1 MFFRVLVFLILI
13 ILLYR
18 IIKSVWQDKLA
29 RGNSSQIVSSSASG
43 EDLVE
48 DPACHTYIPVSQAYI
63 KEISGRNYYFCSRQ
77 CYEKYVL
84 EKNR

>member
-18 IIKSVWQDKLA
+18 IIKSMRQNKLA
-29 RGNSSQIVSSSASG
+29 RGNSSGVVSSSALG

-48 DPACHTYIPVSQAYI
+48 DHACHTYIPISQAYK
-63 KEISGRNYYFCSRQ
+63 KEISGRTYYFCGKQ
-77 CYEKYVL
+77 CYEKYIL
-84 EKNR
+84 EKSR